1 MKILKEC
8 IFCNIVNKKS
18 SAHIIFQDEYVTS
31 FLDINPITKGHT
43 LLIPNQHIERL
54 DLIEDEELAYH
65 LMGSLIK
72 VSNILIESGI
82 CEDFSIVQDNGE
94 QADQDVHHLHF
105 HIIPRYI
112 MDGVSLNLE
121 TNKIYSSKENLYN
134 TWKEI
139 YKPMK

>member
-1 MKILKEC
+1 MKEC

-43 LLIPNQHIERL
+43 LLIPNKHIERL
-54 DLIEDEELAYH
+54 NLIKDHKLSSH
-65 LMGSLIK
+65 LMDSLIQ
-72 VSNILIESGI
+72 VSNMLVQSGI

-94 QADQDVHHLHF
+94 QADQDVNHLHF

-112 MDGVSLNLE
+112 MDGVNLNLE
-121 TNKIYSSKENLYN
+121 TNKIYSNKESLYN
-134 TWKEI
+134 TWQEI
-139 YKPMK
+139 QKSMN